1 MGKRREERKKEERKL
16 WGKQNLMEDIL
27 EGSMLMYVLAEV
39 EVYLGGCAMPWK
51 GMGQEVTCSLY
62 GPCGF

>member
-1 MGKRREERKKEERKL
+1 
-16 WGKQNLMEDIL
+16 MEDIL

-51 GMGQEVTCSLY
+51 GMGQEVTYSLY
-62 GPCGF
+62 GPRGF